1 METSIYY
8 KSFLEFYSSLFGIYK
23 SNHIRKK
30 LDRNFFSNIGRF
42 INKNVKIFSKN
53 RAP

>member
-1 METSIYY
+1 METNIYY
-8 KSFLEFYSSLFGIYK
+8 KSFLEFYSSLFGIK

-30 LDRNFFSNIGRF
+30 LDRSFFSNIGRF
-42 INKNVKIFSKN
+42 INKNVKIFSKY